1 MYARLIDSTI
11 SKIENMLF
19 GSQILLINMGPE
31 TFKKFENRLIDALIV
46 RTLDSKGGVEDETF
60 Y

>member
-1 MYARLIDSTI
+1 
-11 SKIENMLF
+11 MLF